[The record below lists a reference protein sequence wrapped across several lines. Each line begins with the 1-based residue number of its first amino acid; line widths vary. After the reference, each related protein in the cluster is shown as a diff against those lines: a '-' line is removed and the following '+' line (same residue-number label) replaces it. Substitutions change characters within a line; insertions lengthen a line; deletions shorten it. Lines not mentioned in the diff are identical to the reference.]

1 MNIAVEYNGCCRRLH
16 SCDVPGAFAEGAAE
30 QPLALDMR
38 AETARFGAC
47 FPWLTVPSVQVCA
60 VVERAEN
67 PALQLQMA
75 GGVLLKTDTHRTP
88 EELVQMCRL
97 LRESAALFEQC
108 YRSFPDAAYDY
119 MEGEEHPPWKPACGD
134 EAMHRY
140 VRQLDRTLKIWQ
152 TETCGG
158 DWLMRLNAVLDA
170 LQKRPEFMENRLFQ
184 TAEGPCCAGYWL
196 RCRIEECH
204 LAGRQLYE
212 LGAAA
217 FGRFV
222 VKNTFHFSL

>member
-1 MNIAVEYNGCCRRLH
+1 M
-16 SCDVPGAFAEGAAE
+16 PGSSGE
-30 QPLALDMR
+30 
-38 AETARFGAC
+38 
-47 FPWLTVPSVQVCA
+47 
-60 VVERAEN
+60 
-67 PALQLQMA
+67 QLQVA
-75 GGVLLKTDTHRTP
+75 GSVLLEADAHRTP
-88 EELVQMCRL
+88 EELAQMCRL

-108 YRSFPDAAYDY
+108 YRSFPEVTYDY
-119 MEGEEHPPWKPACGD
+119 MEGAAHPPWKPASGD

-140 VRQLDRTLKIWQ
+140 VRQLNRALKIWRP
-152 TETCGG
+152 ELCGG
-158 DWLMRLNAVLDA
+158 DWLARLNAVLDE

-204 LAGRQLYE
+204 IAGRQLYE

-222 VKNTFHFSL
+222 IKESFHFEL